1 MVRVGL
7 LVLVAHVGLLRSHL
21 DLVEDGDANQETDGK
36 SSVQPVVLVVEP
48 VGELHHLS
56 PQGVG
61 VRKRS
66 SFGHRE
72 KRVWK
77 INATL

>member
-36 SSVQPVVLVVEP
+36 SS
-48 VGELHHLS
+48 G
-56 PQGVG
+56 
-61 VRKRS
+61 K
-66 SFGHRE
+66 
-72 KRVWK
+72 K
-77 INATL
+77 ITAAHEF